1 MKTKNTSRKSI
12 VIEFDTDSRK
22 SRVYKA
28 DGDSDFFR
36 LQTLC
41 DTVNAPSRKAALD
54 AYLTSGLHDRALV
67 AEALTAQIQEET
79 KRILC
84 GNPTPNFAIACCRDC
99 FLDILSERAEFTFAG
114 LSPSVELTVEGAVD
128 GKTLA
133 SLEKI
138 ASPARLARRLSD
150 LGLCVTETEHVP
162 VADDV
167 QRFRLYMKALRE
179 FLAAAARLAKAVGAD
194 TCALGLLSAVQLSY
208 PRTVQRSRDNILSAV
223 DPLMSRESAEAFYTA
238 ISAALPALWPAVEYA
253 RVKPLALRKKGAGR

>member
-1 MKTKNTSRKSI
+1 MKAKNTSRKSI
-12 VIEFDTDSRK
+12 VIEFDANSQK
-22 SRVYKA
+22 PCAYKV

-36 LQTLC
+36 LQALC

-54 AYLTSGLHDRALV
+54 AYLASGLHDRALV
-67 AEALTAQIQEET
+67 AETLASEIHAET
-79 KRILC
+79 KRILR

-99 FLDILSERAEFTFAG
+99 FLDMLSERAEFTFAG

-179 FLAAAARLAKAVGAD
+179 LLEAAVRLAKAVGAD

-208 PRTVQRSRDNILSAV
+208 PRTAQRSRDNILSAI
-223 DPLMSRESAEAFYTA
+223 DPLMSRESAEVFHTA
-238 ISAALPALWPAVEYA
+238 LSAALPALWPAVEYA